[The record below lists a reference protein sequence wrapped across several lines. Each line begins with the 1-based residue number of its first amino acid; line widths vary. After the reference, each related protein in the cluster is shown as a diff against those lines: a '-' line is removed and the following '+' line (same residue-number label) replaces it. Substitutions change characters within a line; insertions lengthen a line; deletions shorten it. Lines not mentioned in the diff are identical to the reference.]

1 MIRVHFQHFIRAVIL
16 AAFAIFFIQL
26 QYTGEITKYINPKYD
41 LMSKIA
47 AGVFILFFCVQL
59 FRIWENSHEQHT
71 NCPPGCNHDHGY
83 ADSLPKKLISYC
95 ILTFPLLTGFA
106 FTPTV
111 LDSSIAAKKGTILP
125 QANRIENNGTEESV
139 SETDPITIQDDEAVL
154 PNNNIFSEEKYEE
167 EMKKLEELDVIQMK
181 DDIYASYY
189 ESISMNPKE
198 YMGRK
203 IKASGF
209 VYKEEGLDVNQL
221 VISRFLITHCIADA
235 SIIGLLTEFK
245 QASEYEQDTWIEVE
259 GTLEV
264 TTFNGVELPLIKANK
279 WKVIEEPTEPYIYPI
294 LTKMTE

>member
-1 MIRVHFQHFIRAVIL
+1 MIRVRFQHFIRAVIL
-16 AAFAIFFIQL
+16 VAFAIFFIQL
-26 QYTGEITKYINPKYD
+26 HYTGEITKYINPKYD

-59 FRIWENSHEQHT
+59 FRIWENNHEQHT

-83 ADSLPKKLISYC
+83 SDALPKKLMSYC

-106 FTPTV
+106 FAPSV

-139 SETDPITIQDDEAVL
+139 SEIDPITIQDDEAVL
-154 PNNNIFSEEKYEE
+154 PNNNIFSKEKYDE
-167 EMKKLEELDVIQMK
+167 EMKKLEELEVIQMK

-189 ESISMNPKE
+189 ESISLNPKE

-203 IKASGF
+203 IKVSGF
-209 VYKEEGLDVNQL
+209 VYKEEGLDVNHL

-235 SIIGLLTEFK
+235 SVIGLLTEFK
-245 QASEYEQDTWIEVE
+245 QASEYEQDTWIEIE